1 MYIKQNFQ
9 DGDLLTAEHLNHI
22 EDGIIENTEKDWDIN
37 DEAQGGFIKNRPIY
51 KNNYYEILHD
61 GTSNGAI
68 GGNQQEGISFTYGN
82 NLQLD
87 FINGEKYRIT
97 IINDYIYEGIA
108 DDEKIIYTVDNIT
121 YYAYKNFIK
130 VPYFIAQLCSSTN
143 RLSNLKIEHIAE
155 GIMVEKDYLNAMQS
169 DYNIEDENDSRYIAN
184 KPVKEDYGYRTLMK
198 DATFEYEKLSSYH
211 ADGFINGYCL
221 LDSNDV
227 IGDQFFT
234 ICYDNG
240 VNQYSFDGYSEEN
253 ARIRVNDREITGNT
267 GSSSTGEGLLKILSD
282 VSFYVCIPQSIYE
295 ERNGDI
301 KVSVYQKSEANDI
314 LVRSNNIPVSAPLVL
329 DSSVTTYE
337 HLPFVG
343 DEALDAILNGRQILV
358 KVPNANNETIY
369 ANYMPVIQYQLPN
382 VNNDFLTL
390 IYLKDGLANNLV
402 TALGAMM
409 QGGQP
414 DFSAVYGELNLK
426 LSKTY
431 TSSPLK

>member
-22 EDGIIENTEKDWDIN
+22 EDGIIATE
-37 DEAQGGFIKNRPIY
+37 EKN
-51 KNNYYEILHD
+51 
-61 GTSNGAI
+61 
-68 GGNQQEGISFTYGN
+68 
-82 NLQLD
+82 
-87 FINGEKYRIT
+87 
-97 IINDYIYEGIA
+97 
-108 DDEKIIYTVDNIT
+108 V
-121 YYAYKNFIK
+121 
-130 VPYFIAQLCSSTN
+130 
-143 RLSNLKIEHIAE
+143 
-155 GIMVEKDYLNAMQS
+155 
-169 DYNIEDENDSRYIAN
+169 
-184 KPVKEDYGYRTLMK
+184 VKEDYGYRTLMK
-198 DATFEYEKLSSYH
+198 DATFEYEKISSYH
-211 ADGFINGYCL
+211 VDGFINGYCL

-240 VNQYSFDGYSEEN
+240 VNQYSFDGYSKGN
-253 ARIRVNDREITGNT
+253 THIKINDREITGNT
-267 GSSSTGEGLLKILSD
+267 GSSSTEEGLLMILSD

-295 ERNGDI
+295 ERNGDV

-314 LVRSNNIPVSAPLVL
+314 LVRSNNTPVSAPLVL

-382 VNNDFLTL
+382 ANNDFLTL

-402 TALGAMM
+402 AALGAMM

-414 DFSAVYGELNLK
+414 DFSAVYGELSLK